1 MAENSKLEVFKV
13 NIGRDTFRERVIKK
27 CKLNSQ
33 TVSDNEVFNSL
44 YEIVLQKLTQVSAWT
59 HNKIKLGL
67 TLFSNEGEG
76 INEILSSHS
85 DCCIIEGYIDGGP
98 YDRIRTL
105 AEKDNV
111 RKRSI
116 LGRDK
121 IVTDRYYIFMYF
133 PLESNIGMIF
143 IERKVGQDIHKPIEI
158 FIKEVFKGRSKVS
171 VERYVPQA
179 LIEKY
184 RTEGVIDTLTFT
196 DKIVSPELEVNE
208 VETSERTF
216 DVTVMI
222 KPQKGESY
230 NYEMMNE
237 FLDSV
242 GDYTVKIGNSIK
254 RFVDFRTKKARI
266 RKDNDSYSFSVGDD
280 FKIRPM
286 VEIEEEVHD
295 REHDVLKRR
304 EAFDMVS
311 SLLNQIKEDVYPV
324 QED

>member
-1 MAENSKLEVFKV
+1 M
-13 NIGRDTFRERVIKK
+13 
-27 CKLNSQ
+27 
-33 TVSDNEVFNSL
+33 
-44 YEIVLQKLTQVSAWT
+44 
-59 HNKIKLGL
+59 
-67 TLFSNEGEG
+67 FSNEGEG

-222 KPQKGESY
+222 KPQKGENY